1 VSKKKQMKEEFRACI
16 ELENYD
22 RLLLRD
28 EGEEMWV
35 SIYKLGSY
43 AGVPMSRDKVVQLR
57 DALNTYLGQE

>member
-1 VSKKKQMKEEFRACI
+1 MKEEFKARV

-22 RLLLRD
+22 RLFLRD
-28 EGEEMWV
+28 EDGEMWL